1 VKGAEQRSE
10 KGRVWDLPTRLF
22 HWILVGLFAF
32 LWYSGG
38 GSSAEMDWHMLA
50 GYALLALLLFR
61 ILWGFWGSPHSRFRD
76 FLTAPAAAVR
86 YGLAFARG
94 RAPAYRGHNP
104 LGGWM
109 VVVML
114 VLLLAQA
121 ISGLFATDDISID
134 GPLNHLAPSSLAGAL
149 TDFHGFNINLLLVLA
164 GLHVAAVAAHRLRG
178 ERLVGAMIT
187 GRKAGDGDAAPAS
200 AWRALLLAVFA
211 AAVVWLV
218 VALGG

>member
-1 VKGAEQRSE
+1 MKGSEQNTT

-22 HWILVGLFAF
+22 HWTLVGLFGF

-38 GSSAEMDWHMLA
+38 GSSTEMDWHMLA

-61 ILWGFWGSPHSRFRD
+61 ILWGFWGSRDSRFRD
-76 FLTAPAAAVR
+76 FVTAPAAAVR

-114 VLLLAQA
+114 VLLLAQVV
-121 ISGLFATDDISID
+121 SGLFATDDISID
-134 GPLNHLAPSSLAGAL
+134 GPLHHLVSSSLSGAL

-164 GLHVAAVAAHRLRG
+164 GLHIAAVAVHRLRG

-187 GRKAGDGDAAPAS
+187 GRKAGADDAAPAP
-200 AWRALLLAVFA
+200 AWRALVLAVLA
-211 AAVVWLV
+211 AALVWLV
-218 VALGG
+218 LALAG

>member
-1 VKGAEQRSE
+1 MKGAEQRTE

-22 HWILVGLFAF
+22 HWTLVGLFGF

-61 ILWGFWGSPHSRFRD
+61 VLWGFWGSRHSRFRD
-76 FLTAPAAAVR
+76 FLTAPAAAAR

-94 RAPAYRGHNP
+94 RAPVYRGHNP

-114 VLLLAQA
+114 VLLLAQVV
-121 ISGLFATDDISID
+121 SGLFATDDISID
-134 GPLNHLAPSSLAGAL
+134 GPLNHLVSSSLAGAF
-149 TDFHGFNINLLLVLA
+149 TDFHGLNINLLLMLA

-178 ERLVGAMIT
+178 ERLVGAMIS
-187 GRKAGDGDAAPAS
+187 GRKPGADDAAPAPV
-200 AWRALLLAVFA
+200 WRALVLAVLA
-211 AAVVWLV
+211 TAVVWLV
-218 VALGG
+218 LALAG

>member
-1 VKGAEQRSE
+1 MNDAEQRME

-61 ILWGFWGSPHSRFRD
+61 ILWGFWGSRHSRFRD

-134 GPLNHLAPSSLAGAL
+134 GPLNHLASSSLAGAL

-187 GRKAGDGDAAPAS
+187 GRKAGDGDAAPAP
-200 AWRALLLAVFA
+200 AWRALVLAVIA
-211 AAVVWLV
+211 AALVWLV